1 MKTTAL
7 SKTNDAMS
15 TQQNS
20 KFTGEQYAMILNFLE
35 EPQNKAR
42 IWGVSGKTEVGVA
55 PPRKIEAWK
64 ELSAIINNRF
74 KGKYTLNHKSM
85 ADRFRTYM
93 NKYRDAREKSSA
105 TGFGV
110 TDDDKKRNIHTV
122 QAKLESMCPHY
133 ERMHALVG
141 ERPNVSPA
149 STFDSGSITSGVDLN
164 EVLRLNI
171 EDCPMLYDEEVP
183 VETEDSSGPY
193 EFAPSAN
200 EDVFTYSA
208 LLFSNEEETVRPQ
221 SPPNLARTCPELA
234 DENNLPI
241 DIETYPM
248 LVVGSKHQATV
259 NVSDGK
265 KSKKDRRKDLP
276 SLCLS
281 KNPTQ
286 ARNLLAQTIQE
297 SASAKAAALVTI
309 EEKRL
314 KFEQMKWDVEREERD
329 VRRREDEEEKERR
342 CKEDEQR
349 RQEYKE
355 KERKRRDEDK
365 AEKLEERRFALMQ
378 TLFSDG
384 KSAIE
389 IKEILDMLL

>member
-35 EPQNKAR
+35 ERQNKAR
-42 IWGVSGKTEVGVA
+42 IWGLPGKTEVGVA

-64 ELSAIINNRF
+64 ELAAIINIF
-74 KGKYTLNHKSM
+74 K
-85 ADRFRTYM
+85 
-93 NKYRDAREKSSA
+93 DAREKSSA

-122 QAKLESMCPHY
+122 QAKLGSMCPHY
-133 ERMHALVG
+133 EQMHALVA
-141 ERPNVSPA
+141 ERLNVSPA
-149 STFDSGSITSGVDLN
+149 ATFDSGSITSGVDLN

-171 EDCPMLYDEEVP
+171 EDCPMFDDEEVP
-183 VETEDSSGPY
+183 VATEDSSGPY

-221 SPPNLARTCPELA
+221 SPPNLARTCTFVS
-234 DENNLPI
+234 DKDNLPI
-241 DIETYPM
+241 DIEASSM
-248 LVVGSKHQATV
+248 LVVGSKHQATAD
-259 NVSDGK
+259 VSDGK

-286 ARNLLAQTIQE
+286 ARNLLAQTIQD

-314 KFEQMKWDVEREERD
+314 KF
-329 VRRREDEEEKERR
+329 
-342 CKEDEQR
+342 
-349 RQEYKE
+349 
-355 KERKRRDEDK
+355 DK
-365 AEKLEERRFALMQ
+365 
-378 TLFSDG
+378 
-384 KSAIE
+384 
-389 IKEILDMLL
+389 

>member
-42 IWGVSGKTEVGVA
+42 IWGLSGKTEVGVA

-64 ELSAIINNRF
+64 ELAAIINNRF
-74 KGKYTLNHKSM
+74 K
-85 ADRFRTYM
+85 
-93 NKYRDAREKSSA
+93 DAREKSSA

-122 QAKLESMCPHY
+122 QAKLDSMCPHY
-133 ERMHALVG
+133 ERMHALVE

-149 STFDSGSITSGVDLN
+149 ATFDSGSITSGVDLN

-171 EDCPMLYDEEVP
+171 EDCPMFDDDEVP
-183 VETEDSSGPY
+183 VATEDSSGPY
-193 EFAPSAN
+193 EFVPSAN

-221 SPPNLARTCPELA
+221 SPPNLARTCTFVS
-234 DENNLPI
+234 DEDNLPI
-241 DIETYPM
+241 DIEASSM
-248 LVVGSKHQATV
+248 LVVGSKRQATAD
-259 NVSDGK
+259 VSDGK

-314 KFEQMKWDVEREERD
+314 KFEQMKWDAEREERE
-329 VRRREDEEEKERR
+329 VMRREDQEEKERR
-342 CKEDEQR
+342 WKED
-349 RQEYKE
+349 KE
-355 KERKRRDEDK
+355 EERKRRDEDK

-384 KSAIE
+384 KSATE